1 VGKQEVLRTFQFRL
15 MPNATQVTALT
26 CILNDN
32 AETYNAALQD
42 APVHAHLTTPPI
54 TPDDAAVYCPQ
65 LGEQFN
71 KGNVFREVDQLS
83 IAVPH
88 PGAAGTYIRI
98 RERLR
103 NGKSRL
109 VFPTLK
115 QFRHWIVGAT
125 VVDRRGAC

>member
-1 VGKQEVLRTFQFRL
+1 MNESLYDIPPGCICVGDGL
-15 MPNATQVTALT
+15 MGVP
-26 CILNDN
+26 C
-32 AETYNAALQD
+32 D
-42 APVHAHLTTPPI
+42 APVHPRLKAVPI

-125 VVDRRGAC
+125 VVSNSTAKTGGF